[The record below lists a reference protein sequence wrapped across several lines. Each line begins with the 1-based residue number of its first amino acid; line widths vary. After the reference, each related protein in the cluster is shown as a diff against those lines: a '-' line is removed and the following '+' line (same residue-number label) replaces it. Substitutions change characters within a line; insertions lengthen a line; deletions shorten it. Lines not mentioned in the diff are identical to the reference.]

1 MRALDFLNIE
11 GLTLTNYEC
20 FEALYEPVEGSGS
33 IEIPQPLLIQ
43 FPSSIP
49 EQPGEELDPSLTS
62 LWNAQNDVIVEQN
75 ERLDIIY
82 EDLEAKREKL
92 ENYNIDYGEIVLET
106 LLEEGI
112 EAILKLLRIP
122 KWIKDRVEKLKEI
135 QKAGGPLSILVTF
148 LIDSAINLTPKTI
161 RYIIKLYRRARSA
174 IGAIKAENNG
184 LLALPKSW
192 DNYHLRLS
200 VLMHHEEAIENLLK
214 EIIEHENILTQT
226 SNDWSDLTAILEKI
240 ETTLSGRAEED
251 EEEDLEEFW
260 TVVEEKLTSIL
271 PVEEEE
277 NVEVENQQLPALPG
291 KYPASIMT
299 RFFHAILRM
308 EAYKL
313 QVLQK
318 LSSNIELLQFNGQRL
333 HLPNG
338 DIVELTGIGTVT
350 ASPDQY

>member
-1 MRALDFLNIE
+1 MRSLEILKLKNLPGEGFEIFEAIALSSDEENIALD
-11 GLTLTNYEC
+11 
-20 FEALYEPVEGSGS
+20 
-33 IEIPQPLLIQ
+33 IPQPFLVQL
-43 FPSSIP
+43 PSSIQ
-49 EQPGEELDPSLTS
+49 EQPGEELDQTLTS
-62 LWNAQNDVIVEQN
+62 LWNAQNDVITEQN
-75 ERLDIIY
+75 ERLDMIY

-92 ENYNIDYGEIVLET
+92 ENYTFDWGEIFLKSFLESGWNYI
-106 LLEEGI
+106 LEKYI
-112 EAILKLLRIP
+112 SKWKDAIIP
-122 KWIKDRVEKLKEI
+122 DWAE
-135 QKAGGPLSILVTF
+135 F
-148 LIDSAINLTPKTI
+148 LIDWAIDLVPRTI
-161 RYIIKLYRRARSA
+161 QFLIKKYRQAKSQV
-174 IGAIKAENNG
+174 GAIKRENNG
-184 LLALPKSW
+184 LLVLPKSW
-192 DNYHLRLS
+192 DNYKLRLD
-200 VLMHHEEAIENLLK
+200 VLIHHEEAIENLLQ
-214 EIIEHENILTQT
+214 EIVEHEQDLDKMTGNLNSLTT
-226 SNDWSDLTAILEKI
+226 VLEKI

-291 KYPASIMT
+291 KYPASVMT